1 MGEIEEKLNQEQILR
16 KLNKISREIEEAKSD
31 KNQKIGRRDELLRVL
46 KRDYGINDL
55 QAAIR
60 EAKNIDGKVVKRN
73 VRIESEFQKLTERY
87 EI

>member
-60 EAKNIDGKVVKRN
+60 EAKNIDEKVVKRN